1 MPGLSQ
7 LKKFSQNLLS
17 IGDEVIIRS
26 SRGEKPVRVKIP
38 KDIVD
43 ADDSEEFMLGMP
55 EIASEVESEVI
66 DDDLSDLMGLSMPAS
81 DKNDES
87 ESVPSFEAPDMSSI
101 LNPVILDGDGSD
113 VQMPD
118 LSMFEDSPA
127 EEIEE
132 EEIEAEPEEI
142 SIADMGLDALLA
154 GSGFDGSEGKAE
166 SESNSDDSD
175 DFYNFDDSDDSDDSA
190 KTDNDAFISD
200 DFLNEN
206 VNASDDIDN
215 IEELEELDNDKFFD
229 AAEDN
234 TPLDKNLEPDG
245 ESEAAF
251 GGDGDIA
258 DLDELGDFGDSGASG
273 DADVSALDELGDLGD
288 FDIPGDTSGL
298 DGEQAAGVDSGV
310 ADLGDTVDFGDLGAS
325 GDAGDFVD
333 LSASG
338 DAGDFGDIPDFD
350 DFGAA
355 EDNTPLDKNPEPGDE
370 SEAAFGGDGDI
381 ADLGELG
388 ELEDSGAS
396 GDADVSA
403 LDELGD
409 IGDFDIPGDTSGLDG
424 EQAAGVD
431 SGVADSG
438 VAGDFG
444 DLGAS
449 GDAGDFGD
457 IPDFDDFGAAEDN
470 TPLDKNDEPGGES
483 EAAFGGDG
491 DIADLGELGEL
502 EDSGASGDADVNAL
516 DELGDLEDFDIP
528 GDTSG
533 LDGEQSAGG
542 DSGVAD
548 LGDAGDFGDIPDF
561 DDFGAAEDNT
571 PLDKNPEPG
580 VESEAAFGGDGDIAD
595 LGELGELE
603 DSGAS
608 GDADVGTLDE
618 LGDLGDFDI
627 PGDTSG
633 LDGEQS
639 AGVDSGVADLG
650 DAGDFGD
657 LSASGDADVNALEE
671 LGDLGD
677 FDIPGDTSGLDGEQ
691 AAGGDSGVADLGDAG
706 DFGDLGASGDAGD
719 FGDIPDFDDISSQ
732 NDFSVT
738 DEIPDYNDSIFDND
752 ESLDDSDSNKSTED
766 DISLEDFDTS
776 AMDDMDFGIA
786 DTDSKLNGGFEMGSN
801 DDFLMEGEFEIP
813 GFSDVS
819 TVKEEKHTP
828 LVSKKDSK
836 KSKKGISE
844 VDFSEAEESEELPP
858 NTLSDAQYKQFLKNL
873 SEYPLNVRLAFE
885 NLIVQDEFT
894 DDAEFEIIEKILN
907 KAPARQ
913 VASFLE
919 KMLDTSIPVPR
930 DFEHRTA
937 EEYEA
942 YKKSLSYQL
951 RNRIIPACLIG
962 ITLML
967 AFLGIY
973 HFSKNCIYKPLKA
986 NSLYK
991 QGYALLQA
999 DEYPQSE
1006 MKFEE
1011 ACKYRISK
1019 KWFFNYA
1026 RGYRN
1031 HKQYQR
1037 ASAMYDRILSFFKHD
1052 KAAGLEYADM
1062 ELNDM
1067 ANYERA
1073 EEIVRREVLDYHI
1086 NDADGI
1092 LKLGDIFLEWGTE
1105 KEPEKL
1111 ELAREQYANL
1121 LQLYGKD
1128 KRSSDLYLSRMMRYF
1143 IRTDNLKQVI
1153 PLKKVFEPREKS
1165 LCADDWAELSGYLLD
1180 KYYGTLAPSEEYLR
1194 YEIDG
1199 LRGLLLRAVKTNPD
1213 NPIAYY
1219 NLAKYFIKSGENAA
1233 IENTLQTAIEKFN
1246 TVPSMKKRDIY
1257 KYIDSYRLLGEQYID
1272 MENYLQAQEQF
1283 SEGISLFTTERDNA
1297 GFEGNPDIGKLYED
1311 MGNIKYSISGDYDDA
1326 LTNYKYSVELGNDTP
1341 NLRYRIGYIQYK
1353 KNNYGEAL
1361 GSFMKAGDGN
1371 VKERNLMLA
1380 MANTLF
1386 MRGDDYAAQGY
1397 YSQLIDSLD
1406 REIEKRGI
1414 VFPQT
1419 SVKDYDVVNTY
1430 LYASNNYGVT
1440 LYNLA
1445 KRTGNSALNA
1455 QAIVQFS
1462 QSLRA
1467 WDALTRNQE
1476 TLVRLEGS
1484 NLAQQ
1489 NIQYIT
1495 HQVPEF
1501 EPSIYTDI
1509 SKTLLDNEKL

>member
-38 KDIVD
+38 KDIAD

-66 DDDLSDLMGLSMPAS
+66 DDDLSDLMGLSKPAS

-175 DFYNFDDSDDSDDSA
+175 DFYNFDDSNDSDDSA
-190 KTDNDAFISD
+190 KTDNDAFIPD
-200 DFLNEN
+200 DFLHKN

-215 IEELEELDNDKFFD
+215 IEELEELDNDKFFG
-229 AAEDN
+229 AVEDN
-234 TPLDKNLEPDG
+234 TPLDKNPETGG
-245 ESEAAF
+245 ESEVVS
-251 GGDGDIA
+251 GGDSDIA
-258 DLDELGDFGDSGASG
+258 DLGELGELGDSGASG
-273 DADVSALDELGDLGD
+273 DADVNALDELGDIGD

-298 DGEQAAGVDSGV
+298 DGEQATGVDSGV
-310 ADLGDTVDFGDLGAS
+310 ADL
-325 GDAGDFVD
+325 
-333 LSASG
+333 G

-350 DFGAA
+350 DFDAA
-355 EDNTPLDKNPEPGDE
+355 EDNMPLDKNPEPGDE

-409 IGDFDIPGDTSGLDG
+409 LGDFDIPGDTSGLDG
-424 EQAAGVD
+424 EQAAGGD
-431 SGVADSG
+431 SGVADLG
-438 VAGDFG
+438 DAGDFG
-444 DLGAS
+444 DLSAS

-470 TPLDKNDEPGGES
+470 TPLDKNLEPDGES
-483 EAAFGGDG
+483 EVASGGDG
-491 DIADLGELGEL
+491 DIADLSEFGES

-516 DELGDLEDFDIP
+516 DELDDI
-528 GDTSG
+528 
-533 LDGEQSAGG
+533 
-542 DSGVAD
+542 
-548 LGDAGDFGDIPDF
+548 
-561 DDFGAAEDNT
+561 
-571 PLDKNPEPG
+571 
-580 VESEAAFGGDGDIAD
+580 
-595 LGELGELE
+595 
-603 DSGAS
+603 
-608 GDADVGTLDE
+608 
-618 LGDLGDFDI
+618 GDFDI

-657 LSASGDADVNALEE
+657 LSASGDAGDFGDIPDFDDFGVAEDNTPLDKNSEPDGESEAASGGDGDIEDLGELGETGDLSASDDADVGTLDE

-691 AAGGDSGVADLGDAG
+691 AAGVDSGVADLGDAG
-706 DFGDLGASGDAGD
+706 DFEDLSASGDAGD
-719 FGDIPDFDDISSQ
+719 FGDIPDFEDISSQ

-752 ESLDDSDSNKSTED
+752 ESLDDSDGNKSTED

-819 TVKEEKHTP
+819 TVKEEKQAP
-828 LVSKKDSK
+828 LVAKKDSK

-1121 LQLYGKD
+1121 LQLYGKNQ
-1128 KRSSDLYLSRMMRYF
+1128 RSLDLYLSRMMRYF

-1386 MRGDDYAAQGY
+1386 LRGDDYAAQGY

>member
-38 KDIVD
+38 KDIAD

-66 DDDLSDLMGLSMPAS
+66 DDDLSDLMGLSKPAS

-101 LNPVILDGDGSD
+101 LNPVIMDGDGSD

-175 DFYNFDDSDDSDDSA
+175 DFYNFDDSDNSA
-190 KTDNDAFISD
+190 KTDNDAFIPD
-200 DFLNEN
+200 DFLHKN

-234 TPLDKNLEPDG
+234 TPLDKNLEPGG

-258 DLDELGDFGDSGASG
+258 DLGELGDIGDSGASG
-273 DADVSALDELGDLGD
+273 DAGVSALEELGDLED

-310 ADLGDTVDFGDLGAS
+310 ADLGD
-325 GDAGDFVD
+325 AGDFGD

-338 DAGDFGDIPDFD
+338 DAGDFGDIPDFE

-355 EDNTPLDKNPEPGDE
+355 EDNTPLDKNLELGGE
-370 SEAAFGGDGDI
+370 SEAASGGDGDI

-388 ELEDSGAS
+388 ELGDLSVS

-403 LDELGD
+403 LNELGD
-409 IGDFDIPGDTSGLDG
+409 IG
-424 EQAAGVD
+424 
-431 SGVADSG
+431 
-438 VAGDFG
+438 
-444 DLGAS
+444 
-449 GDAGDFGD
+449 
-457 IPDFDDFGAAEDN
+457 
-470 TPLDKNDEPGGES
+470 
-483 EAAFGGDG
+483 
-491 DIADLGELGEL
+491 
-502 EDSGASGDADVNAL
+502 
-516 DELGDLEDFDIP
+516 DFDIP

-548 LGDAGDFGDIPDF
+548 LGDAGDFGDLSASGDAGDFGDIPDI
-561 DDFGAAEDNT
+561 DDFGVAEDNT

-608 GDADVGTLDE
+608 GDAGVNALDE

-657 LSASGDADVNALEE
+657 LSASGDA
-671 LGDLGD
+671 
-677 FDIPGDTSGLDGEQ
+677 
-691 AAGGDSGVADLGDAG
+691 
-706 DFGDLGASGDAGD
+706 GD
-719 FGDIPDFDDISSQ
+719 FGDIPDFEDISSQ

-752 ESLDDSDSNKSTED
+752 ESLDDSDGNKSTED

-819 TVKEEKHTP
+819 TVKDEKQAP

-967 AFLGIY
+967 ASFGI
-973 HFSKNCIYKPLKA
+973 FQFAKNCIYKPLKA

-1037 ASAMYDRILSFFKHD
+1037 ASAMYDRILSYFKHD

-1086 NDADGI
+1086 NDPDGI

-1105 KEPEKL
+1105 KDPEKL

-1121 LQLYGKD
+1121 LQLYGKNQ
-1128 KRSSDLYLSRMMRYF
+1128 RSSDLYLSRMMRYF

-1386 MRGDDYAAQGY
+1386 LRGDDYAAQGY

-1406 REIEKRGI
+1406 REVEKRGI

-1495 HQVPEF
+1495 HQIPEF

>member
-43 ADDSEEFMLGMP
+43 TDDSEEFMLGMP

-66 DDDLSDLMGLSMPAS
+66 DDDLSDLMGLSKPAS

-101 LNPVILDGDGSD
+101 LNPVIMDGDGSD

-118 LSMFEDSPA
+118 LSMFEDSPV

-175 DFYNFDDSDDSDDSA
+175 DFYNFDDSDDSA
-190 KTDNDAFISD
+190 KTDNDAFIPD
-200 DFLNEN
+200 DFLHKN

-215 IEELEELDNDKFFD
+215 IEELEELDNDKFFG

-234 TPLDKNLEPDG
+234 TPLDKNPEPDG

-251 GGDGDIA
+251 DGDGDIE
-258 DLDELGDFGDSGASG
+258 DLGELGETGDSGASG
-273 DADVSALDELGDLGD
+273 DADVGTLDELGDLGD
-288 FDIPGDTSGL
+288 FDIPGDASGL
-298 DGEQAAGVDSGV
+298 DGEQAAGGDSGV
-310 ADLGDTVDFGDLGAS
+310 ADLGD
-325 GDAGDFVD
+325 AGDFGD

-350 DFGAA
+350 DFDAA
-355 EDNTPLDKNPEPGDE
+355 EDSTPLDKNPEPGDE

-381 ADLGELG
+381 ADLGELD
-388 ELEDSGAS
+388 ELGDSGAS
-396 GDADVSA
+396 GDADVNA

-424 EQAAGVD
+424 EQAASV
-431 SGVADSG
+431 
-438 VAGDFG
+438 
-444 DLGAS
+444 
-449 GDAGDFGD
+449 
-457 IPDFDDFGAAEDN
+457 
-470 TPLDKNDEPGGES
+470 
-483 EAAFGGDG
+483 
-491 DIADLGELGEL
+491 
-502 EDSGASGDADVNAL
+502 
-516 DELGDLEDFDIP
+516 
-528 GDTSG
+528 
-533 LDGEQSAGG
+533 

-561 DDFGAAEDNT
+561 DDFGAAEANT
-571 PLDKNPEPG
+571 PLDKNLEPG
-580 VESEAAFGGDGDIAD
+580 GESEAAFGGDGDIAD
-595 LGELGELE
+595 LGELDELG

-608 GDADVGTLDE
+608 GDADVNALDE
-618 LGDLGDFDI
+618 LGDIGDFDI

-633 LDGEQS
+633 LDGEQAAS
-639 AGVDSGVADLG
+639 VDSGVADLG

-657 LSASGDADVNALEE
+657 LSASGDA
-671 LGDLGD
+671 
-677 FDIPGDTSGLDGEQ
+677 
-691 AAGGDSGVADLGDAG
+691 
-706 DFGDLGASGDAGD
+706 GD
-719 FGDIPDFDDISSQ
+719 FGDIPDFEDISSQ

-738 DEIPDYNDSIFDND
+738 DKIPDYNDSIFDND
-752 ESLDDSDSNKSTED
+752 ESLDDSDGNKSTED

-819 TVKEEKHTP
+819 TVKDEKQAP

-1086 NDADGI
+1086 NDPDGI

-1105 KEPEKL
+1105 KDPEKL

-1297 GFEGNPDIGKLYED
+1297 GFEGNADIGKLYED

-1386 MRGDDYAAQGY
+1386 LRGDDYAAQGY

>member
-175 DFYNFDDSDDSDDSA
+175 DFYNFDDSNDSDDSA
-190 KTDNDAFISD
+190 KTDNDAFIPD
-200 DFLNEN
+200 DFLHEN
-206 VNASDDIDN
+206 VNASDEIDN
-215 IEELEELDNDKFFD
+215 IEELEELDNDKFF
-229 AAEDN
+229 
-234 TPLDKNLEPDG
+234 
-245 ESEAAF
+245 
-251 GGDGDIA
+251 
-258 DLDELGDFGDSGASG
+258 
-273 DADVSALDELGDLGD
+273 
-288 FDIPGDTSGL
+288 
-298 DGEQAAGVDSGV
+298 
-310 ADLGDTVDFGDLGAS
+310 
-325 GDAGDFVD
+325 
-333 LSASG
+333 
-338 DAGDFGDIPDFD
+338 
-350 DFGAA
+350 GAA
-355 EDNTPLDKNPEPGDE
+355 EDNTPLDKNDEPGDE

-388 ELEDSGAS
+388 EPGDLGAS
-396 GDADVSA
+396 GDADVGT

-409 IGDFDIPGDTSGLDG
+409 LGDFDIPGDTSDLDG
-424 EQAAGVD
+424 EQAAGGN
-431 SGVADSG
+431 SGVADLG
-438 VAGDFG
+438 DAGDFE
-444 DLGAS
+444 DLSAS

-457 IPDFDDFGAAEDN
+457 IPDFEDFGAAEDN
-470 TPLDKNDEPGGES
+470 TPLDKNPEPDGES
-483 EAAFGGDG
+483 EAAFGGEG
-491 DIADLGELGEL
+491 DIADLGELGETG
-502 EDSGASGDADVNAL
+502 DSGASGDADVNAL

-533 LDGEQSAGG
+533 LDGEQ
-542 DSGVAD
+542 
-548 LGDAGDFGDIPDF
+548 
-561 DDFGAAEDNT
+561 AA
-571 PLDKNPEPG
+571 
-580 VESEAAFGGDGDIAD
+580 S
-595 LGELGELE
+595 
-603 DSGAS
+603 
-608 GDADVGTLDE
+608 
-618 LGDLGDFDI
+618 
-627 PGDTSG
+627 
-633 LDGEQS
+633 
-639 AGVDSGVADLG
+639 VDSGVADLG

-657 LSASGDADVNALEE
+657 LSASGDA
-671 LGDLGD
+671 GD
-677 FDIPGDTSGLDGEQ
+677 FD
-691 AAGGDSGVADLGDAG
+691 
-706 DFGDLGASGDAGD
+706 
-719 FGDIPDFDDISSQ
+719 DINFEDISSQ

-752 ESLDDSDSNKSTED
+752 ESLDDSDGNKSTED

-819 TVKEEKHTP
+819 TVKDEKQTP

-991 QGYALLQA
+991 QGYTLLQA

-1105 KEPEKL
+1105 KDPEKL

-1297 GFEGNPDIGKLYED
+1297 GFEGNADIGKLYED

-1326 LTNYKYSVELGNDTP
+1326 LINYKYSVELGNDTP

-1386 MRGDDYAAQGY
+1386 LRGDDYAAQGY

>member
-43 ADDSEEFMLGMP
+43 TDDSEEFMLGMP

-66 DDDLSDLMGLSMPAS
+66 DDDLSDLMGLSKPAS

-101 LNPVILDGDGSD
+101 LNPVIMDGDGSD

-166 SESNSDDSD
+166 SESNSDDYD
-175 DFYNFDDSDDSDDSA
+175 DFYNFDDSNDSDDSA
-190 KTDNDAFISD
+190 KTDNDAFIPD
-200 DFLNEN
+200 DFLHEN
-206 VNASDDIDN
+206 VNASDEIDN
-215 IEELEELDNDKFFD
+215 IEELEELDNDKFF
-229 AAEDN
+229 
-234 TPLDKNLEPDG
+234 
-245 ESEAAF
+245 
-251 GGDGDIA
+251 
-258 DLDELGDFGDSGASG
+258 
-273 DADVSALDELGDLGD
+273 
-288 FDIPGDTSGL
+288 
-298 DGEQAAGVDSGV
+298 
-310 ADLGDTVDFGDLGAS
+310 
-325 GDAGDFVD
+325 
-333 LSASG
+333 
-338 DAGDFGDIPDFD
+338 
-350 DFGAA
+350 GAA
-355 EDNTPLDKNPEPGDE
+355 EDNTPLDKNPETGGE

-381 ADLGELG
+381 EDLGELG
-388 ELEDSGAS
+388 ETGDSGAS

-424 EQAAGVD
+424 EQAAGGD
-431 SGVADSG
+431 SGVADLG
-438 VAGDFG
+438 VADLGELGELGDS
-444 DLGAS
+444 GAS

-457 IPDFDDFGAAEDN
+457 IPDIDDFGAAEDN

-502 EDSGASGDADVNAL
+502 EDSGASGDADVSAL
-516 DELGDLEDFDIP
+516 DKLGDIGDFDIP

-533 LDGEQSAGG
+533 LDGEQAADV

-548 LGDAGDFGDIPDF
+548 LGDADVNALDELGDIGDFDIPGDTSGLDGEQAAGVDSGVADLGDAGDFGDLSASGDAGDFGDIPDF

-571 PLDKNPEPG
+571 PLDKNLEPG
-580 VESEAAFGGDGDIAD
+580 DESEAAFDGDGDIED
-595 LGELGELE
+595 LGELGESE

-608 GDADVGTLDE
+608 GDADVNVLEE

-657 LSASGDADVNALEE
+657 LSASGDADVSALDE

-691 AAGGDSGVADLGDAG
+691 AAGGDTGVADL
-706 DFGDLGASGDAGD
+706 GDAGD

-752 ESLDDSDSNKSTED
+752 ESLDDSDGNKSTED

-828 LVSKKDSK
+828 LVAKKDSK

-986 NSLYK
+986 HSLYK

-1086 NDADGI
+1086 NDPDGI

-1105 KEPEKL
+1105 KDPEKL

-1121 LQLYGKD
+1121 LQLYGKNQ
-1128 KRSSDLYLSRMMRYF
+1128 RSSDLYLSRMMRYF

-1297 GFEGNPDIGKLYED
+1297 GFEGNADIGKLYED

-1386 MRGDDYAAQGY
+1386 LRGDDYAAQGY

>member
-273 DADVSALDELGDLGD
+273 DADVSALD
-288 FDIPGDTSGL
+288 
-298 DGEQAAGVDSGV
+298 
-310 ADLGDTVDFGDLGAS
+310 
-325 GDAGDFVD
+325 
-333 LSASG
+333 
-338 DAGDFGDIPDFD
+338 
-350 DFGAA
+350 
-355 EDNTPLDKNPEPGDE
+355 
-370 SEAAFGGDGDI
+370 
-381 ADLGELG
+381 
-388 ELEDSGAS
+388 
-396 GDADVSA
+396 
-403 LDELGD
+403 
-409 IGDFDIPGDTSGLDG
+409 
-424 EQAAGVD
+424 
-431 SGVADSG
+431 
-438 VAGDFG
+438 
-444 DLGAS
+444 
-449 GDAGDFGD
+449 
-457 IPDFDDFGAAEDN
+457 
-470 TPLDKNDEPGGES
+470 
-483 EAAFGGDG
+483 
-491 DIADLGELGEL
+491 
-502 EDSGASGDADVNAL
+502 
-516 DELGDLEDFDIP
+516 
-528 GDTSG
+528 
-533 LDGEQSAGG
+533 
-542 DSGVAD
+542 
-548 LGDAGDFGDIPDF
+548 
-561 DDFGAAEDNT
+561 
-571 PLDKNPEPG
+571 
-580 VESEAAFGGDGDIAD
+580 
-595 LGELGELE
+595 
-603 DSGAS
+603 
-608 GDADVGTLDE
+608 
-618 LGDLGDFDI
+618 
-627 PGDTSG
+627 
-633 LDGEQS
+633 
-639 AGVDSGVADLG
+639 
-650 DAGDFGD
+650 
-657 LSASGDADVNALEE
+657 E

>member
-38 KDIVD
+38 KDIAD

-66 DDDLSDLMGLSMPAS
+66 DDDLSDLMGLSKPTS

-101 LNPVILDGDGSD
+101 LNPVIMDGDGSD

-175 DFYNFDDSDDSDDSA
+175 DFYNFDDSNDSDDSA
-190 KTDNDAFISD
+190 KTDNDAFIPD
-200 DFLNEN
+200 DFLHKN
-206 VNASDDIDN
+206 VNASDNIDN
-215 IEELEELDNDKFFD
+215 IEELEELDNDKFFG

-234 TPLDKNLEPDG
+234 TPLDKNPEPDG

-251 GGDGDIA
+251 DGDGDIA
-258 DLDELGDFGDSGASG
+258 DLGELGELEDSGVSG

-288 FDIPGDTSGL
+288 FDIPGDISGL
-298 DGEQAAGVDSGV
+298 DGEQAVDG
-310 ADLGDTVDFGDLGAS
+310 
-325 GDAGDFVD
+325 
-333 LSASG
+333 
-338 DAGDFGDIPDFD
+338 
-350 DFGAA
+350 
-355 EDNTPLDKNPEPGDE
+355 N
-370 SEAAFGGDGDI
+370 
-381 ADLGELG
+381 
-388 ELEDSGAS
+388 
-396 GDADVSA
+396 
-403 LDELGD
+403 
-409 IGDFDIPGDTSGLDG
+409 
-424 EQAAGVD
+424 
-431 SGVADSG
+431 
-438 VAGDFG
+438 
-444 DLGAS
+444 
-449 GDAGDFGD
+449 
-457 IPDFDDFGAAEDN
+457 
-470 TPLDKNDEPGGES
+470 
-483 EAAFGGDG
+483 
-491 DIADLGELGEL
+491 
-502 EDSGASGDADVNAL
+502 
-516 DELGDLEDFDIP
+516 
-528 GDTSG
+528 
-533 LDGEQSAGG
+533 
-542 DSGVAD
+542 SGVAD

-561 DDFGAAEDNT
+561 E
-571 PLDKNPEPG
+571 
-580 VESEAAFGGDGDIAD
+580 
-595 LGELGELE
+595 
-603 DSGAS
+603 
-608 GDADVGTLDE
+608 
-618 LGDLGDFDI
+618 
-627 PGDTSG
+627 
-633 LDGEQS
+633 
-639 AGVDSGVADLG
+639 
-650 DAGDFGD
+650 
-657 LSASGDADVNALEE
+657 
-671 LGDLGD
+671 
-677 FDIPGDTSGLDGEQ
+677 
-691 AAGGDSGVADLGDAG
+691 
-706 DFGDLGASGDAGD
+706 
-719 FGDIPDFDDISSQ
+719 DISSQ

-752 ESLDDSDSNKSTED
+752 ESLDDSDGNKSTEE

-819 TVKEEKHTP
+819 TVKDEKQAP

-967 AFLGIY
+967 ASFGI
-973 HFSKNCIYKPLKA
+973 FQFAKNCIYKPLKA

-1086 NDADGI
+1086 NDPDGI

-1128 KRSSDLYLSRMMRYF
+1128 QRSSDLYLSRMMRYF

-1386 MRGDDYAAQGY
+1386 LRGDDYAAQGY

-1406 REIEKRGI
+1406 REVEKRGI

>member
-1 MPGLSQ
+1 M
-7 LKKFSQNLLS
+7 
-17 IGDEVIIRS
+17 E
-26 SRGEKPVRVKIP
+26 
-38 KDIVD
+38 
-43 ADDSEEFMLGMP
+43 
-55 EIASEVESEVI
+55 
-66 DDDLSDLMGLSMPAS
+66 
-81 DKNDES
+81 
-87 ESVPSFEAPDMSSI
+87 
-101 LNPVILDGDGSD
+101 
-113 VQMPD
+113 
-118 LSMFEDSPA
+118 
-127 EEIEE
+127 
-132 EEIEAEPEEI
+132 
-142 SIADMGLDALLA
+142 
-154 GSGFDGSEGKAE
+154 
-166 SESNSDDSD
+166 
-175 DFYNFDDSDDSDDSA
+175 
-190 KTDNDAFISD
+190 
-200 DFLNEN
+200 
-206 VNASDDIDN
+206 
-215 IEELEELDNDKFFD
+215 
-229 AAEDN
+229 
-234 TPLDKNLEPDG
+234 
-245 ESEAAF
+245 
-251 GGDGDIA
+251 
-258 DLDELGDFGDSGASG
+258 
-273 DADVSALDELGDLGD
+273 
-288 FDIPGDTSGL
+288 
-298 DGEQAAGVDSGV
+298 
-310 ADLGDTVDFGDLGAS
+310 
-325 GDAGDFVD
+325 
-333 LSASG
+333 
-338 DAGDFGDIPDFD
+338 
-350 DFGAA
+350 
-355 EDNTPLDKNPEPGDE
+355 
-370 SEAAFGGDGDI
+370 
-381 ADLGELG
+381 
-388 ELEDSGAS
+388 
-396 GDADVSA
+396 
-403 LDELGD
+403 
-409 IGDFDIPGDTSGLDG
+409 
-424 EQAAGVD
+424 
-431 SGVADSG
+431 
-438 VAGDFG
+438 
-444 DLGAS
+444 
-449 GDAGDFGD
+449 
-457 IPDFDDFGAAEDN
+457 
-470 TPLDKNDEPGGES
+470 
-483 EAAFGGDG
+483 
-491 DIADLGELGEL
+491 
-502 EDSGASGDADVNAL
+502 
-516 DELGDLEDFDIP
+516 ELGDLEDFDIP

-533 LDGEQSAGG
+533 LDGEQ
-542 DSGVAD
+542 
-548 LGDAGDFGDIPDF
+548 
-561 DDFGAAEDNT
+561 AA
-571 PLDKNPEPG
+571 
-580 VESEAAFGGDGDIAD
+580 S
-595 LGELGELE
+595 
-603 DSGAS
+603 
-608 GDADVGTLDE
+608 
-618 LGDLGDFDI
+618 
-627 PGDTSG
+627 
-633 LDGEQS
+633 
-639 AGVDSGVADLG
+639 VDSGVADLG

-657 LSASGDADVNALEE
+657 LSASGDA
-671 LGDLGD
+671 GD
-677 FDIPGDTSGLDGEQ
+677 FD
-691 AAGGDSGVADLGDAG
+691 
-706 DFGDLGASGDAGD
+706 
-719 FGDIPDFDDISSQ
+719 DINFEDISSQ

-752 ESLDDSDSNKSTED
+752 ESLDDSDGNKSTED

-819 TVKEEKHTP
+819 TVKDEKQTP

-991 QGYALLQA
+991 QGYTLLQA

-1105 KEPEKL
+1105 KDPEKL

-1297 GFEGNPDIGKLYED
+1297 GFEGNADIGKLYED

-1326 LTNYKYSVELGNDTP
+1326 LINYKYSVELGNDTP

-1386 MRGDDYAAQGY
+1386 LRGDDYAAQGY

-1501 EPSIYTDI
+1501 EPSIYTEI

>member
-43 ADDSEEFMLGMP
+43 TDDSEEFMLGMP

-66 DDDLSDLMGLSMPAS
+66 DDDLSDLMGLSKPAS

-101 LNPVILDGDGSD
+101 LNPVIMDGDGSD

-118 LSMFEDSPA
+118 LSMFEDSPV

-175 DFYNFDDSDDSDDSA
+175 DFYNFDDSDDSA
-190 KTDNDAFISD
+190 KTDNDAFIPD
-200 DFLNEN
+200 DFLHKN

-215 IEELEELDNDKFFD
+215 IEELEELDNDKFFG

-234 TPLDKNLEPDG
+234 TPLDKNPEPDG

-251 GGDGDIA
+251 DGDGDIE
-258 DLDELGDFGDSGASG
+258 DLGELGETGDSGASG
-273 DADVSALDELGDLGD
+273 DADVGTLDELGDLGD
-288 FDIPGDTSGL
+288 FDIPGDASGL
-298 DGEQAAGVDSGV
+298 DGEQAAGGDSGV
-310 ADLGDTVDFGDLGAS
+310 ADLGD
-325 GDAGDFVD
+325 AGDFGD

-350 DFGAA
+350 DFDAA
-355 EDNTPLDKNPEPGDE
+355 EDSTPLDKNPEPGDE

-381 ADLGELG
+381 ADLGELD
-388 ELEDSGAS
+388 ELGDSGAS
-396 GDADVSA
+396 GDADVNA

-424 EQAAGVD
+424 EQAA
-431 SGVADSG
+431 S
-438 VAGDFG
+438 
-444 DLGAS
+444 
-449 GDAGDFGD
+449 
-457 IPDFDDFGAAEDN
+457 
-470 TPLDKNDEPGGES
+470 
-483 EAAFGGDG
+483 
-491 DIADLGELGEL
+491 
-502 EDSGASGDADVNAL
+502 
-516 DELGDLEDFDIP
+516 
-528 GDTSG
+528 
-533 LDGEQSAGG
+533 
-542 DSGVAD
+542 
-548 LGDAGDFGDIPDF
+548 
-561 DDFGAAEDNT
+561 
-571 PLDKNPEPG
+571 
-580 VESEAAFGGDGDIAD
+580 
-595 LGELGELE
+595 
-603 DSGAS
+603 
-608 GDADVGTLDE
+608 
-618 LGDLGDFDI
+618 
-627 PGDTSG
+627 
-633 LDGEQS
+633 
-639 AGVDSGVADLG
+639 VDSGVADLG

-657 LSASGDADVNALEE
+657 LSASGDA
-671 LGDLGD
+671 
-677 FDIPGDTSGLDGEQ
+677 
-691 AAGGDSGVADLGDAG
+691 
-706 DFGDLGASGDAGD
+706 GD
-719 FGDIPDFDDISSQ
+719 FGDIPDFEDISSQ

-738 DEIPDYNDSIFDND
+738 DKIPDYNDSIFDND
-752 ESLDDSDSNKSTED
+752 ESLDDSDGNKSTED

-819 TVKEEKHTP
+819 TVKDEKQAP

-1086 NDADGI
+1086 NDPDGI

-1105 KEPEKL
+1105 KDPEKL

-1297 GFEGNPDIGKLYED
+1297 GFEGNADIGKLYED

-1386 MRGDDYAAQGY
+1386 LRGDDYAAQGY

>member
-438 VAGDFG
+438 VADLGDAGDFG

-533 LDGEQSAGG
+533 LDGEQ
-542 DSGVAD
+542 
-548 LGDAGDFGDIPDF
+548 
-561 DDFGAAEDNT
+561 AA
-571 PLDKNPEPG
+571 
-580 VESEAAFGGDGDIAD
+580 S
-595 LGELGELE
+595 
-603 DSGAS
+603 
-608 GDADVGTLDE
+608 
-618 LGDLGDFDI
+618 
-627 PGDTSG
+627 
-633 LDGEQS
+633 
-639 AGVDSGVADLG
+639 VDSGVADLG

-657 LSASGDADVNALEE
+657 LSASGDA
-671 LGDLGD
+671 GD
-677 FDIPGDTSGLDGEQ
+677 FD
-691 AAGGDSGVADLGDAG
+691 
-706 DFGDLGASGDAGD
+706 
-719 FGDIPDFDDISSQ
+719 DINFEDISSQ

-752 ESLDDSDSNKSTED
+752 ESLDDSDGNKSTED

-991 QGYALLQA
+991 QGYTLLQA

-1105 KEPEKL
+1105 KDPEKL

-1165 LCADDWAELSGYLLD
+1165 LCADDCAELSGYLLD

-1297 GFEGNPDIGKLYED
+1297 GFEGNADIGKLYED

-1326 LTNYKYSVELGNDTP
+1326 LINYKYSVELGNDTP

-1386 MRGDDYAAQGY
+1386 LRGDDYAAQGY

>member
-17 IGDEVIIRS
+17 IGDELIVRS

-38 KDIVD
+38 KDIADV
-43 ADDSEEFMLGMP
+43 DDSEEFVLGMP
-55 EIASEVESEVI
+55 EIASAVESEVI
-66 DDDLSDLMGLSMPAS
+66 DDDLSDLMELSKPAGN
-81 DKNDES
+81 KNEEN

-101 LNPVILDGDGSD
+101 LNPIIMDSDGSD
-113 VQMPD
+113 AQMPD
-118 LSMFEDSPA
+118 LSMFEDSPVQ
-127 EEIEE
+127 ETEE

-166 SESNSDDSD
+166 SESNSDDFDDFYDSD
-175 DFYNFDDSDDSDDSA
+175 DFAQVENDDTFGDAAADNMDFSDG
-190 KTDNDAFISD
+190 
-200 DFLNEN
+200 
-206 VNASDDIDN
+206 IDN
-215 IEELEELDNDKFFD
+215 IEELEELDNN
-229 AAEDN
+229 EDI
-234 TPLDKNLEPDG
+234 G
-245 ESEAAF
+245 ASEDSAAF
-251 GGDGDIA
+251 ENI
-258 DLDELGDFGDSGASG
+258 DELGGASENG
-273 DADVSALDELGDLGD
+273 ESDTGASDAGGLADLGALGDLGD
-288 FDIPGDTSGL
+288 LGDLGALGDTSGL
-298 DGEQAAGVDSGV
+298 DGDSADGGDSGA
-310 ADLGDTVDFGDLGAS
+310 ADLGA
-325 GDAGDFVD
+325 
-333 LSASG
+333 
-338 DAGDFGDIPDFD
+338 
-350 DFGAA
+350 
-355 EDNTPLDKNPEPGDE
+355 
-370 SEAAFGGDGDI
+370 
-381 ADLGELG
+381 LGELG
-388 ELEDSGAS
+388 D
-396 GDADVSA
+396 
-403 LDELGD
+403 LGVL
-409 IGDFDIPGDTSGLDG
+409 GDTSGLDG
-424 EQAAGVD
+424 D
-431 SGVADSG
+431 VAD
-438 VAGDFG
+438 GDNVFE
-444 DLGAS
+444 
-449 GDAGDFGD
+449 D
-457 IPDFDDFGAAEDN
+457 IG
-470 TPLDKNDEPGGES
+470 
-483 EAAFGGDG
+483 
-491 DIADLGELGEL
+491 L
-502 EDSGASGDADVNAL
+502 EN
-516 DELGDLEDFDIP
+516 LE
-528 GDTSG
+528 
-533 LDGEQSAGG
+533 
-542 DSGVAD
+542 
-548 LGDAGDFGDIPDF
+548 
-561 DDFGAAEDNT
+561 
-571 PLDKNPEPG
+571 
-580 VESEAAFGGDGDIAD
+580 
-595 LGELGELE
+595 
-603 DSGAS
+603 
-608 GDADVGTLDE
+608 
-618 LGDLGDFDI
+618 
-627 PGDTSG
+627 
-633 LDGEQS
+633 
-639 AGVDSGVADLG
+639 
-650 DAGDFGD
+650 
-657 LSASGDADVNALEE
+657 
-671 LGDLGD
+671 
-677 FDIPGDTSGLDGEQ
+677 
-691 AAGGDSGVADLGDAG
+691 
-706 DFGDLGASGDAGD
+706 
-719 FGDIPDFDDISSQ
+719 SQ
-732 NDFSVT
+732 NDFSVA
-738 DEIPDYNDSIFDND
+738 DDIPDYNDSIFDND
-752 ESLDDSDSNKSTED
+752 ESLDDSDGNKSTED

-819 TVKEEKHTP
+819 TVKDEKQAP
-828 LVSKKDSK
+828 LITKRDSK

-967 AFLGIY
+967 ASFGIFQ
-973 HFSKNCIYKPLKA
+973 FSKNCIYKPLKA

-1105 KEPEKL
+1105 KDPEKL

-1121 LQLYGKD
+1121 LQLYGKNQ
-1128 KRSSDLYLSRMMRYF
+1128 RSADLYLSRMMRYF
-1143 IRTDNLKQVI
+1143 IRTDNLKEVI

-1257 KYIDSYRLLGEQYID
+1257 KYIDSYRLLGEQYIN
-1272 MENYLQAQEQF
+1272 MENYLLAQEQF
-1283 SEGISLFTTERDNA
+1283 SEAISLFTTERDNA
-1297 GFEGNPDIGKLYED
+1297 GFEGNADIGKLYED

-1397 YSQLIDSLD
+1397 YSQLIDTLD

-1414 VFPQT
+1414 VFPQA

-1501 EPSIYTDI
+1501 EPSIYTEI

>member
-17 IGDEVIIRS
+17 IGDELIVRS

-38 KDIVD
+38 KDIADV
-43 ADDSEEFMLGMP
+43 DDSEEFVLGMP

-66 DDDLSDLMGLSMPAS
+66 DDDLSDLMGLSKPES
-81 DKNDES
+81 DKNDEN

-101 LNPVILDGDGSD
+101 LNPVIMGGDGSD
-113 VQMPD
+113 EQMPD
-118 LSMFEDSPA
+118 LSMFEDSPVA
-127 EEIEE
+127 EVEE

-166 SESNSDDSD
+166 SESNSDDFDDFDYSD
-175 DFYNFDDSDDSDDSA
+175 DFD
-190 KTDNDAFISD
+190 KTDNNA
-200 DFLNEN
+200 DF
-206 VNASDDIDN
+206 SGGFDN
-215 IEELEELDNDKFFD
+215 IEELEELDDNAALENND
-229 AAEDN
+229 
-234 TPLDKNLEPDG
+234 NL
-245 ESEAAF
+245 
-251 GGDGDIA
+251 
-258 DLDELGDFGDSGASG
+258 SGVSAGG
-273 DADVSALDELGDLGD
+273 DADVADLNALGDIGDLDDLGYL
-288 FDIPGDTSGL
+288 GDTSGL
-298 DGEQAAGVDSGV
+298 DGNEATGGDAGV
-310 ADLGDTVDFGDLGAS
+310 ADL
-325 GDAGDFVD
+325 DA
-333 LSASG
+333 
-338 DAGDFGDIPDFD
+338 
-350 DFGAA
+350 
-355 EDNTPLDKNPEPGDE
+355 
-370 SEAAFGGDGDI
+370 
-381 ADLGELG
+381 
-388 ELEDSGAS
+388 
-396 GDADVSA
+396 
-403 LDELGD
+403 LGD
-409 IGDFDIPGDTSGLDG
+409 IGDLGDLGALGDTSGLDG
-424 EQAAGVD
+424 NEATGGDAD
-431 SGVADSG
+431 VADLD
-438 VAGDFG
+438 VLGDIGNIGDLG
-444 DLGAS
+444 DLGAL
-449 GDAGDFGD
+449 GDTNGLDGNEATGSDADVADLDALGDV
-457 IPDFDDFGAAEDN
+457 
-470 TPLDKNDEPGGES
+470 
-483 EAAFGGDG
+483 
-491 DIADLGELGEL
+491 ADLGDLG
-502 EDSGASGDADVNAL
+502 AL
-516 DELGDLEDFDIP
+516 

-533 LDGEQSAGG
+533 LDGNEATGSDA
-542 DSGVAD
+542 DVAD
-548 LGDAGDFGDIPDF
+548 LNA
-561 DDFGAAEDNT
+561 
-571 PLDKNPEPG
+571 
-580 VESEAAFGGDGDIAD
+580 V
-595 LGELGELE
+595 
-603 DSGAS
+603 
-608 GDADVGTLDE
+608 
-618 LGDLGDFDI
+618 GDLGDLDDLGDL
-627 PGDTSG
+627 GDTSG
-633 LDGEQS
+633 LDGNEAIGS
-639 AGVDSGVADLG
+639 DAGVADL
-650 DAGDFGD
+650 DA
-657 LSASGDADVNALEE
+657 

-677 FDIPGDTSGLDGEQ
+677 LGDLGALGDTSGLDGNE
-691 AAGGDSGVADLGDAG
+691 ATGSDSDVADLDALGDVG
-706 DFGDLGASGDAGD
+706 DIGDLGDLGALGDTSGLDGNEATGSD
-719 FGDIPDFDDISSQ
+719 NVFEDIGLESLEPQ

-738 DEIPDYNDSIFDND
+738 DDIPDYNDSIFDND
-752 ESLDDSDSNKSTED
+752 ESLDNADGNQSTED
-766 DISLEDFDTS
+766 NIPLEDFDTS
-776 AMDDMDFGIA
+776 AMDDIDFGIA

-819 TVKEEKHTP
+819 TVKEEKHAP
-828 LVSKKDSK
+828 LATRKDSK
-836 KSKKGISE
+836 KSKKDISE

-951 RNRIIPACLIG
+951 RNRIIPAFLIG

-967 AFLGIY
+967 ASFGIY

-1105 KEPEKL
+1105 KDPEKL

-1121 LQLYGKD
+1121 LQLYGNK
-1128 KRSSDLYLSRMMRYF
+1128 KRNSDLYLSRMMRYF
-1143 IRTDNLKQVI
+1143 IRTDNLKEVI
-1153 PLKKVFEPREKS
+1153 PLKKYFEPREKS
-1165 LCADDWAELSGYLLD
+1165 LSSDDWAELSGYLLD

-1219 NLAKYFIKSGENAA
+1219 NLAKYFIKSDENAA

-1272 MENYLQAQEQF
+1272 MENYLLAQEQF
-1283 SEGISLFTTERDNA
+1283 SEAISLFTTERDNA
-1297 GFEGNPDIGKLYED
+1297 GFEGNADIGKLYED

-1397 YSQLIDSLD
+1397 YSQLIDTLD

-1509 SKTLLDNEKL
+1509 SKTLLNNEKL

>member
-101 LNPVILDGDGSD
+101 LNPVIMDGDGSD

-355 EDNTPLDKNPEPGDE
+355 EDNTPLDKNPEPG
-370 SEAAFGGDGDI
+370 
-381 ADLGELG
+381 
-388 ELEDSGAS
+388 
-396 GDADVSA
+396 
-403 LDELGD
+403 
-409 IGDFDIPGDTSGLDG
+409 
-424 EQAAGVD
+424 
-431 SGVADSG
+431 
-438 VAGDFG
+438 
-444 DLGAS
+444 
-449 GDAGDFGD
+449 
-457 IPDFDDFGAAEDN
+457 
-470 TPLDKNDEPGGES
+470 
-483 EAAFGGDG
+483 
-491 DIADLGELGEL
+491 
-502 EDSGASGDADVNAL
+502 
-516 DELGDLEDFDIP
+516 
-528 GDTSG
+528 
-533 LDGEQSAGG
+533 
-542 DSGVAD
+542 
-548 LGDAGDFGDIPDF
+548 
-561 DDFGAAEDNT
+561 
-571 PLDKNPEPG
+571 

-595 LGELGELE
+595 LGELGEPGDL
-603 DSGAS
+603 GAS

-706 DFGDLGASGDAGD
+706 DFEDIPDFEDFGAAEDNTPLDKNPETGGESEAAFGGEGDIADLGELGETGDSGASGDADVNALDELGDLEDFDIPGDTSGLDGEQAASVDSGVADLGDAGDFGDLSASGDAGD
-719 FGDIPDFDDISSQ
+719 FDDINFEDISSQ

-776 AMDDMDFGIA
+776 AMDDMDFCIA

-819 TVKEEKHTP
+819 TVKDEKQTP

-1105 KEPEKL
+1105 KDPEKL

-1297 GFEGNPDIGKLYED
+1297 GFEGNADIGKLYED

-1326 LTNYKYSVELGNDTP
+1326 LINYKYSVELGNDTP

-1386 MRGDDYAAQGY
+1386 LRGDDYAAQGY

>member
-66 DDDLSDLMGLSMPAS
+66 DDDLSDLMGLSKPAS

-101 LNPVILDGDGSD
+101 LNPVIMDGDGSD

-175 DFYNFDDSDDSDDSA
+175 DFYNFDDSNDSDDSA
-190 KTDNDAFISD
+190 KTDNDAFIPD
-200 DFLNEN
+200 DFLHEN
-206 VNASDDIDN
+206 VNASDEIDN
-215 IEELEELDNDKFFD
+215 IEELEELDNDKFF
-229 AAEDN
+229 
-234 TPLDKNLEPDG
+234 
-245 ESEAAF
+245 
-251 GGDGDIA
+251 
-258 DLDELGDFGDSGASG
+258 
-273 DADVSALDELGDLGD
+273 
-288 FDIPGDTSGL
+288 
-298 DGEQAAGVDSGV
+298 
-310 ADLGDTVDFGDLGAS
+310 
-325 GDAGDFVD
+325 
-333 LSASG
+333 
-338 DAGDFGDIPDFD
+338 
-350 DFGAA
+350 GAA
-355 EDNTPLDKNPEPGDE
+355 EDNTPLDKNDEPGDE

-388 ELEDSGAS
+388 DIGDFDIPGDTSGLDGEQAVDGNSGVADLGDAGNFEDSGAS
-396 GDADVSA
+396 GDAGVSA

-424 EQAAGVD
+424 EQAAGGD
-431 SGVADSG
+431 SGVAD
-438 VAGDFG
+438 
-444 DLGAS
+444 L
-449 GDAGDFGD
+449 GDAGDFED
-457 IPDFDDFGAAEDN
+457 IPDFEDFGAAEDN
-470 TPLDKNDEPGGES
+470 TPLDKNPETGGES

-491 DIADLGELGEL
+491 DIADLGELGEP
-502 EDSGASGDADVNAL
+502 
-516 DELGDLEDFDIP
+516 GDL
-528 GDTSG
+528 
-533 LDGEQSAGG
+533 
-542 DSGVAD
+542 
-548 LGDAGDFGDIPDF
+548 
-561 DDFGAAEDNT
+561 
-571 PLDKNPEPG
+571 
-580 VESEAAFGGDGDIAD
+580 
-595 LGELGELE
+595 
-603 DSGAS
+603 GAS

-633 LDGEQS
+633 LDGEQA
-639 AGVDSGVADLG
+639 AGVDSGVA
-650 DAGDFGD
+650 
-657 LSASGDADVNALEE
+657 
-671 LGDLGD
+671 
-677 FDIPGDTSGLDGEQ
+677 
-691 AAGGDSGVADLGDAG
+691 DSGVADLGDAG

-991 QGYALLQA
+991 QGYTLLQA

-1105 KEPEKL
+1105 KDPEKL

-1297 GFEGNPDIGKLYED
+1297 GFEGNADIGKLYED

-1326 LTNYKYSVELGNDTP
+1326 LINYKYSVELGNDTP

-1386 MRGDDYAAQGY
+1386 LRGDDYAAQGY

>member
-66 DDDLSDLMGLSMPAS
+66 DDDLSDLMGLSKPAS

-101 LNPVILDGDGSD
+101 LNPVIMDGDGSD

-175 DFYNFDDSDDSDDSA
+175 DFYNFDDSNDSDDSA
-190 KTDNDAFISD
+190 KTDNDAFIPD
-200 DFLNEN
+200 DFLHEN
-206 VNASDDIDN
+206 VNASDEIDN
-215 IEELEELDNDKFFD
+215 IEELEELDNDKFF
-229 AAEDN
+229 
-234 TPLDKNLEPDG
+234 
-245 ESEAAF
+245 
-251 GGDGDIA
+251 
-258 DLDELGDFGDSGASG
+258 
-273 DADVSALDELGDLGD
+273 
-288 FDIPGDTSGL
+288 
-298 DGEQAAGVDSGV
+298 
-310 ADLGDTVDFGDLGAS
+310 
-325 GDAGDFVD
+325 
-333 LSASG
+333 
-338 DAGDFGDIPDFD
+338 
-350 DFGAA
+350 GAA
-355 EDNTPLDKNPEPGDE
+355 EDNTPLDKNDEPGDE

-388 ELEDSGAS
+388 DIGDFDIPGDTSGLDGEQAVDGNSGVADLGDAGNFEDSGAS
-396 GDADVSA
+396 GDAGVSA

-424 EQAAGVD
+424 EQAAGGD
-431 SGVADSG
+431 SGVAD
-438 VAGDFG
+438 
-444 DLGAS
+444 L
-449 GDAGDFGD
+449 GDAGDFED
-457 IPDFDDFGAAEDN
+457 IPDFEDFGAAEDN
-470 TPLDKNDEPGGES
+470 TPLDKNPETGGES

-491 DIADLGELGEL
+491 DIADLGELGEP
-502 EDSGASGDADVNAL
+502 
-516 DELGDLEDFDIP
+516 GDL
-528 GDTSG
+528 
-533 LDGEQSAGG
+533 
-542 DSGVAD
+542 
-548 LGDAGDFGDIPDF
+548 
-561 DDFGAAEDNT
+561 
-571 PLDKNPEPG
+571 
-580 VESEAAFGGDGDIAD
+580 
-595 LGELGELE
+595 
-603 DSGAS
+603 GAS
-608 GDADVGTLDE
+608 GDADVGTLD
-618 LGDLGDFDI
+618 
-627 PGDTSG
+627 
-633 LDGEQS
+633 
-639 AGVDSGVADLG
+639 
-650 DAGDFGD
+650 
-657 LSASGDADVNALEE
+657 E

-706 DFGDLGASGDAGD
+706 DFGDSGASGDAGD
-719 FGDIPDFDDISSQ
+719 FGDIPDFDDFGAAEDNTPLDKNLEQGGESEAAFGGDGDIADLGELGEPGDSGASGDADVNVLEELGDLGDFDIPGDTSDLDGEQAAGGNSGVADLGDAGDFEDLSASGDAGDFGDIPDFEDFGAAEDNTPLDKNPEPDGESEAAFGGEGDIADLGELGETGDSGASGDADVNALDELGDLEDFDIPGDTSGLDGEQAASVDSGVADLGDAGDFGDLSASGDAGDFDDINFEDISSQ

-752 ESLDDSDSNKSTED
+752 ESLDDSDGNKSTED

-819 TVKEEKHTP
+819 TVKDEKQTP

-1105 KEPEKL
+1105 KDPEKL

-1297 GFEGNPDIGKLYED
+1297 GFEGNADIGKLYED

-1326 LTNYKYSVELGNDTP
+1326 LINYKYSVELGNDTP

-1386 MRGDDYAAQGY
+1386 LRGDDYAAQGY

>member
-66 DDDLSDLMGLSMPAS
+66 DDDLSDLMGLSKPAS

-101 LNPVILDGDGSD
+101 LNPVIMDGDGSD

-175 DFYNFDDSDDSDDSA
+175 DFYNFDDSNDSDDSA
-190 KTDNDAFISD
+190 KTDNDAFIPD
-200 DFLNEN
+200 DFLHEN
-206 VNASDDIDN
+206 VNASDEIDN
-215 IEELEELDNDKFFD
+215 IEELEELDNDKFF
-229 AAEDN
+229 
-234 TPLDKNLEPDG
+234 
-245 ESEAAF
+245 
-251 GGDGDIA
+251 
-258 DLDELGDFGDSGASG
+258 
-273 DADVSALDELGDLGD
+273 
-288 FDIPGDTSGL
+288 
-298 DGEQAAGVDSGV
+298 
-310 ADLGDTVDFGDLGAS
+310 
-325 GDAGDFVD
+325 
-333 LSASG
+333 
-338 DAGDFGDIPDFD
+338 
-350 DFGAA
+350 GAA
-355 EDNTPLDKNPEPGDE
+355 EDNTPLDKNDEPGDE

-388 ELEDSGAS
+388 
-396 GDADVSA
+396 
-403 LDELGD
+403 D

-424 EQAAGVD
+424 EQAVD
-431 SGVADSG
+431 G
-438 VAGDFG
+438 
-444 DLGAS
+444 
-449 GDAGDFGD
+449 
-457 IPDFDDFGAAEDN
+457 N
-470 TPLDKNDEPGGES
+470 
-483 EAAFGGDG
+483 
-491 DIADLGELGEL
+491 
-502 EDSGASGDADVNAL
+502 
-516 DELGDLEDFDIP
+516 
-528 GDTSG
+528 
-533 LDGEQSAGG
+533 
-542 DSGVAD
+542 SGVAD
-548 LGDAGDFGDIPDF
+548 LGDAGNF
-561 DDFGAAEDNT
+561 
-571 PLDKNPEPG
+571 
-580 VESEAAFGGDGDIAD
+580 
-595 LGELGELE
+595 E

-608 GDADVGTLDE
+608 GDAGVSALDE
-618 LGDLGDFDI
+618 LGDI
-627 PGDTSG
+627 
-633 LDGEQS
+633 
-639 AGVDSGVADLG
+639 
-650 DAGDFGD
+650 
-657 LSASGDADVNALEE
+657 
-671 LGDLGD
+671 GD

-719 FGDIPDFDDISSQ
+719 FVDLSASGDAGDFGDIPDFEDFGAAEDNTPLDKNPEPDGESEAAFGGEGDIADLGELGETGDSGASGDADVNALDELGDLEDFDIPGDTSGLDGEQAASVDSGVADLGDAGDFGDLSASGDAGDFDDINFEDISSQ

-752 ESLDDSDSNKSTED
+752 ESLDDSDGNKSTED

-819 TVKEEKHTP
+819 TVKDEKQTP

-991 QGYALLQA
+991 QGYTLLQA

-1105 KEPEKL
+1105 KDPEKL

-1297 GFEGNPDIGKLYED
+1297 GFEGNADIGKLYED

-1326 LTNYKYSVELGNDTP
+1326 LINYKYSVELGNDTP

-1386 MRGDDYAAQGY
+1386 LRGDDYAAQGY